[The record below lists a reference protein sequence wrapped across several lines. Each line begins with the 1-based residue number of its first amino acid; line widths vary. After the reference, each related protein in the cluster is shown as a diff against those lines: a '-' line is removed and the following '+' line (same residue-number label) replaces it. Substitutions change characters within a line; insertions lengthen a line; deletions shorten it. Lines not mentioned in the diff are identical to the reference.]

1 MSHALIN
8 RLRARHGL
16 LESALREER
25 RRPRPDERIL
35 ARIKKGK
42 LLLKDRL
49 QALEAAL
56 GGRRPAL

>member
-8 RLRARHGL
+8 RLRSRHGL
-16 LESALREER
+16 LETALREEW
-25 RRPRPDERIL
+25 RRPRPDDRVL

-49 QALEAAL
+49 MALEAAVS
-56 GGRRPAL
+56 GRRPAL